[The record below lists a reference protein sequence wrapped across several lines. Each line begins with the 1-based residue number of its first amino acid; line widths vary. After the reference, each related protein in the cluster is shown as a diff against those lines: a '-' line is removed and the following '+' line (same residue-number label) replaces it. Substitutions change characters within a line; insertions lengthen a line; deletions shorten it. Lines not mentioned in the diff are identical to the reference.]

1 MYCLQ
6 LTQNTNSVPPPPP
19 HPHFITLFRTK
30 DKLHAVLFSSHLLA
44 IAIEQIHVIVISFV
58 YLEYKQ
64 HLANQIIRAGNILL
78 THTKLYTPRCL
89 GQ

>member
-1 MYCLQ
+1 MICLQ
-6 LTQNTNSVPPPPP
+6 LTQNTYSVKDNTLN
-19 HPHFITLFRTK
+19 FITLFRRK

-44 IAIEQIHVIVISFV
+44 IAIEQIHFIVISFV

-64 HLANQIIRAGNILL
+64 HFANQIIRAGNILL
-78 THTKLYTPRCL
+78 THTKLYTPPCL

>member
-19 HPHFITLFRTK
+19 PPPPPHPHFVTLFRTK

-44 IAIEQIHVIVISFV
+44 IAIEQIHVIVIPFV
-58 YLEYKQ
+58 YLEY
-64 HLANQIIRAGNILL
+64 NILQIKSFE
-78 THTKLYTPRCL
+78 HAIFC
-89 GQ
+89 